1 VGVSNFRPYDWQLL
15 QSGMKNKLVTN
26 QIELSV
32 TANDGFTNGD
42 VAFHQMNNT
51 PMMAWSPLGGGSL
64 FSDPKSPVAQALDA
78 VAQRNNVEMASAAV
92 AWLLAHPSKILPVM
106 GTNNLDRIKT
116 LSQAMDVT
124 IDRQTWFEI
133 YTAALGREVA

>member
-1 VGVSNFRPYDWQLL
+1 
-15 QSGMKNKLVTN
+15 
-26 QIELSV
+26 V

-64 FSDPKSPVAQALDA
+64 FSNPNSAIAQTLNA
-78 VAQRNNVEMASAAV
+78 VAQRNNVDIAAV
-92 AWLLAHPSKILPVM
+92 AVGWLLAHPSKILPVM

-116 LSQAMDVT
+116 LSQAMGVS